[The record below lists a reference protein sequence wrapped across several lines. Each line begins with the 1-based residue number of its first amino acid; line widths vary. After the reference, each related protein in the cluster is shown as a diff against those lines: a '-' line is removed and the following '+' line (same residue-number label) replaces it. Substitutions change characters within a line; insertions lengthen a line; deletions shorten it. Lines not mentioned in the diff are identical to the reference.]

1 MIYVGVSARLLVN
14 VEALNMAESVGN
26 VVRHKRA
33 PIVVRVVREGRVVGY
48 ALRYAPVISGQSIA
62 HGYQELLARIGKSM
76 GIPVCP
82 LCEQGVFV
90 KHSSD
95 VIIERIAKEYGA
107 DYARKLLAVVKSRGY
122 SAEEVERIIVE
133 NCLVEDVG
141 GFLYPGATP
150 VKRTSRFLA
159 SYMVPSIEHHTA
171 VGVEAQFHVRHDPL
185 QIEEGG
191 QAIYYVETG
200 SALYTLSLGLDMSG
214 IGCLSMGRSGAVG
227 DRRKR
232 IEAAVRALALL
243 VSGMGWGAKK
253 SRFLPSYEVES
264 LVVTISS
271 PLPYNPAPGHST
283 SYIADTARHAAPYLR
298 AVEGLGE
305 RFVKVVY
312 YISGRAPVEK
322 PPKVEGV
329 EVVEKS
335 SPADAVLEA
344 LNHVGK
350 ASEKCT

>member
-1 MIYVGVSARLLVN
+1 MIYLGVSARLLVN

-33 PIVVRVVREGRVVGY
+33 PIVVRLVRDGRVVGY

-62 HGYQELLARIGKSM
+62 HGYQELLARIAKGMKL
-76 GIPVCP
+76 PVCP
-82 LCEQGVFV
+82 LCERGVFV

-95 VIIERIAKEYGA
+95 AIIRRVAEEYGA
-107 DYARKLLAVVKSRGY
+107 PYAKRLLELVKQGYRPEEFERVV
-122 SAEEVERIIVE
+122 VE
-133 NCLVEDVG
+133 NCVVEDVG
-141 GFLYPGATP
+141 GFLFPGATP

-159 SYMVPSIEHHTA
+159 GYMVPSIEHHTA

-185 QIEEGG
+185 QVEGGG

-200 SALYTLSLGLDMSG
+200 SALYTLALGLDMSG
-214 IGCLSMGRSGAVG
+214 IGCLSMAVEPAVG
-227 DRRKR
+227 DRARR

-271 PLPYNPAPGHST
+271 PLPYNPAPGHSRD
-283 SYIADTARHAAPYLR
+283 YIAETVRDATAFLR
-298 AVEGLGE
+298 AVEGVGDG
-305 RFVKVVY
+305 FVKVVY
-312 YISGRAPVEK
+312 YASKRAPVEK
-322 PPKVEGV
+322 PGRVEGV

-344 LNHVGK
+344 LSYVK
-350 ASEKCT
+350 RASEECG